1 MASAGDVKKPIGTTN
16 FQIGISGLNTK
27 HARSVSGFNINFEEI
42 NELTVDEQGKPERTR
57 FPTAG
62 PVWQEISIEQALT
75 DDLALWDWFKQSHID
90 GDWENQMKE
99 GTLTLYNQK
108 LEEVLTYSLTEA
120 WPTKYGVPGFAASGG
135 GMALETLSLVAK
147 FERTK

>member
-1 MASAGDVKKPIGTTN
+1 MATGDVKKPIGTTN
-16 FQIGISGLNTK
+16 FQIGISGLDTK
-27 HARSVSGFNINFEEI
+27 HARSVSGFDISFDEI
-42 NELTVDEQGKPERTR
+42 SELTVDEQGKPERTR

-62 PVWQEISIEQALT
+62 PMWSEITIEQALT
-75 DDLALWDWFKQSHID
+75 DDLALWNWFKESHID
-90 GDWENQMKE
+90 GKWEDLMKE
-99 GTLTLYNQK
+99 GTLSLYNQAMQ
-108 LEEVLTYSLTEA
+108 EVLTYSLTEA